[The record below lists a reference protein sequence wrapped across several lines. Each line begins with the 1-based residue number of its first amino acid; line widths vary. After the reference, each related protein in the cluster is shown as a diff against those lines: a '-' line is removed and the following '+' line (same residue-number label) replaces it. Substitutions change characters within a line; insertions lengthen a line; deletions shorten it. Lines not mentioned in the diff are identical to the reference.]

1 MIVQLFDIHDD
12 GSHGLR
18 IVSRFNTKKEFINI
32 FREYLVRDNDFSQDL
47 KDVFEKADEDEAIQ
61 LIRKL
66 FRSGWWFEFID
77 ETKLKPGEYNWYS
90 DHTPEWWN

>member
-1 MIVQLFDIHDD
+1 MIVQLFNTEDD

-18 IVSRFNTKKEFINI
+18 LVSRFNTKKEFINI
-32 FREYLVRDNDFSQDL
+32 FKEYLERDNEKSQDL
-47 KDVFEKADEDEAIQ
+47 KDIFEHANEDDAIQ

-77 ETKLKPGEYNWYS
+77 ETKMKPGEYNWYS
-90 DHTPEWWN
+90 EHKPSWWD